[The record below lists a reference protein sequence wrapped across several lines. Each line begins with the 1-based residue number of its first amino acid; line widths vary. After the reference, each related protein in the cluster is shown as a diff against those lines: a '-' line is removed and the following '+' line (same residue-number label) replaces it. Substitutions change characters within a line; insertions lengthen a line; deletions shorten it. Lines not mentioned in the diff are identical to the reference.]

1 VTVSADNAE
10 FRRKAVSGVG
20 WIAADKW
27 SNRLMGLVV
36 LTVLGRLLTP
46 TEFGLVALATAFM
59 ALANVFVDQGFGRAI
74 VQRKELTS
82 GDTSTAFWIS
92 LASSGL
98 LALLTVI
105 FAPLISSLFGEGDR
119 LTPIIQWLSVGL
131 LVNALSSMPAALL
144 EREFRFKSLAIR
156 RFVGTVLGGA
166 SAILLALLGFG
177 VWALVAQT
185 LVAAVA
191 GLITLWLATTWRPR
205 LEFSR
210 ASLRALWAVGGSI
223 IGIELIGL
231 VNSQAD
237 RLLIGAFLDAEA
249 LGYYYLAMR
258 IVSIMVELFSS
269 VFSGVA
275 LTTFS
280 RLQSDR
286 PRMLAWFYKLTS
298 LSSSF
303 AIPFFA
309 LAAITAPVVIPLVFG
324 PQWEGSVTI
333 FRILCF
339 LGALN
344 AVAYFDRSVLLA
356 VGRAKSALLL
366 TLGQSV
372 LGVVLVVVALPMGV
386 VAVAVAVALRQYL
399 YWPVRLIT
407 LKRNVGVAP
416 GRYWAQWFRPFLVSL
431 VVIAGSLGIGALLP
445 GLIDAPVPFLAVHAG
460 WAAVGFGLGLWVVD
474 RTLYSDVL
482 RVLRR
487 KL

>member
-1 VTVSADNAE
+1 
-10 FRRKAVSGVG
+10 
-20 WIAADKW
+20 
-27 SNRLMGLVV
+27 
-36 LTVLGRLLTP
+36 
-46 TEFGLVALATAFM
+46 
-59 ALANVFVDQGFGRAI
+59 
-74 VQRKELTS
+74 
-82 GDTSTAFWIS
+82 
-92 LASSGL
+92 
-98 LALLTVI
+98 
-105 FAPLISSLFGEGDR
+105 
-119 LTPIIQWLSVGL
+119 
-131 LVNALSSMPAALL
+131 
-144 EREFRFKSLAIR
+144 
-156 RFVGTVLGGA
+156 
-166 SAILLALLGFG
+166 

-205 LEFSR
+205 LQFSR
-210 ASLRALWAVGGSI
+210 ASLRTLWAIGGSI
-223 IGIELIGL
+223 MGMELIGL

-237 RLLIGAFLDAEA
+237 RLLIGAFLSAEA
-249 LGYYYLAMR
+249 LGYYYLGMR
-258 IVSIMVELFSS
+258 VVSIMVELFSS

-344 AVAYFDRSVLLA
+344 AVAYFDRSALLA

-372 LGVVLVVVALPMGV
+372 LGVVLVVIALPAGV

-407 LKRNVGVAP
+407 LKRNVGVHP
-416 GRYWAQWFRPFLVSL
+416 GKYWAQWFRPFLVSV
-431 VVIAGSLGIGALLP
+431 VVIAVSLGISALLP
-445 GLIDAPVPFLAVHAG
+445 GLINAPIPFLAVHTG
-460 WAAVGFGLGLWVVD
+460 WAALGFGLGLWAVN
-474 RTLYSDVL
+474 RSLYSDVL
-482 RVLRR
+482 RVVRR
-487 KL
+487 NL

>member
-1 VTVSADNAE
+1 MSGVDDAA

-20 WIAADKW
+20 WVAADKW

-74 VQRKELTS
+74 VQRKDLTS
-82 GDTSTAFWIS
+82 ADTSTAFWIS
-92 LASSGL
+92 LAASGL
-98 LALLTVI
+98 LALLTVL
-105 FAPLISSLFGEGDR
+105 FAPLISSLFGEGDD

-131 LVNALSSMPAALL
+131 LVNALASVPAALL

-156 RFVGTVLGGA
+156 RFIGTVLGGV
-166 SAILLALLGFG
+166 SAVVLALLGFG
-177 VWALVAQT
+177 VWSLVAQT

-191 GLITLWLATTWRPR
+191 GLITLWLASHWRPT

-210 ASLRALWAVGGSI
+210 ASLKTLWAIGGSI
-223 IGIELIGL
+223 MGMELIGL

-258 IVSIMVELFSS
+258 VVSIMVELFSS

-280 RLQSDR
+280 RLQADR
-286 PRMLAWFYKLTS
+286 SRLLAWFYKLTS

-309 LAAITAPVVIPLVFG
+309 VAAVTAPVIIPLVFG
-324 PQWEGSVTI
+324 EQWEASVPL

-366 TLGQSV
+366 TAGQSV
-372 LGVVLVVVALPMGV
+372 LGVILVVAALPFGV

-416 GRYWAQWFRPFLVSL
+416 GKYWAQWFRPFLVSVVVVAGSIGLSALWPHLIDERLWFL
-431 VVIAGSLGIGALLP
+431 VVHTA
-445 GLIDAPVPFLAVHAG
+445 
-460 WAAVGFGLGLWVVD
+460 WAIIGFGVGMWLVN
-474 RTLYSDVL
+474 RSLYSDVL
-482 RVLRR
+482 RLVRR
-487 KL
+487 KF